1 MEKRFCRRLM
11 FGGENSVQLVEMIIC
26 RLTVRLKKKFLLSR
40 II

>member
-26 RLTVRLKKKFLLSR
+26 RLTQSQLHLLQAL
-40 II
+40 IM